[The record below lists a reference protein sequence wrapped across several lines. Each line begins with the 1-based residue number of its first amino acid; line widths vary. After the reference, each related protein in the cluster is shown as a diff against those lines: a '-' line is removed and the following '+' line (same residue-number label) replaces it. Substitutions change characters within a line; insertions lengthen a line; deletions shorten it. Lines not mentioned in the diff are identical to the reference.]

1 MMEKEFIP
9 LTFYKVAYFR
19 YEISKDG
26 EIRQSSDHK
35 IIRPFVQ
42 YEKPFV
48 RLLSD
53 DFKHT
58 LQFRLDRLVALMF
71 LPLEPRPFCIIKDKL
86 WLYHKDGDYTN
97 LDLDTME
104 WRLPGN
110 MPIDEG
116 HQKFEFIRTH
126 RNLPPQKMSELYYET
141 YHETM
146 SPAFVSRVFTNKD
159 RNIEIF
165 HYLYQEFTP
174 LFYQSRLSAGYV
186 SEICKVIRDY
196 LMDER
201 FNRGWISYQT
211 TDVRSDSMYKY
222 IRLHFPA
229 IRGWQI
235 RDILEKK
242 KYADISDEYFT
253 LDVWGNMYI
262 RR

>member
-1 MMEKEFIP
+1 MMDKEFIP

-26 EIRQSSDHK
+26 EIRQSSDKK

-42 YEKPFV
+42 YGKPFV
-48 RLLSD
+48 RLLSN
-53 DFKHT
+53 DFKHI

-86 WLYHKDGDYTN
+86 WLYHKDDDYTN

-126 RNLPPQKMSELYYET
+126 RNLPPQKMSELYYDT

-146 SPAFVSRVFTNKD
+146 SPAFISRVFTNKD
-159 RNIEIF
+159 RNIDIF
-165 HYLYQEFTP
+165 HYLYREFTP
-174 LFYQSRLSAGYV
+174 LFHQSRLSAAHV

-196 LMDER
+196 LMYDKPYFRTE
-201 FNRGWISYQT
+201 WLPS
-211 TDVRSDSMYKY
+211 VHMYKY
-222 IRLHFPA
+222 IRLHFPCVLEC
-229 IRGWQI
+229 QI
-235 RDILEKK
+235 TDILEKR
-242 KYADISDEYFT
+242 KYAEISDQYFT
-253 LDVWGNMYI
+253 LDVLGNIHGYSY
-262 RR
+262 